1 MKKNK
6 NLKKFYNNVFAK
18 GEEKTFT
25 RRGNS
30 GEILEIKNVLSEVSW
45 KDKNVI
51 DVGCGT
57 GHFAYIIAK
66 KGAKVLGIDFSEE
79 AIKIAQKKYKHKNL
93 SYEHVNLEK
102 GIQNKFDIIVSL
114 GTIEHQD
121 DPYKILQDFKNHL
134 NVNGKI
140 ILTVPNWTNPRGY
153 ILMSLYYL
161 FDAPITLA
169 DLHYFTPMTFVDWA
183 KKLNMSLKWKTFDN
197 TWASGKILLEDFSR
211 RLPNV
216 LRDAGLPLKKKN
228 IDKFLEWLDREIIPL
243 DHKSNLDGAMAVYVF
258 MKKSNR
264 NRKRSKE

>member
-6 NLKKFYNNVFAK
+6 QLKKIYNNIFAT
-18 GEEKTFT
+18 GEEKIFT

-30 GEILEIKNVLSEVSW
+30 GEILEIKNVVSQVSW
-45 KDKNVI
+45 KGKKVI

-57 GHFAYIIAK
+57 GHFAHIISK
-66 KGAKVLGIDFSEE
+66 KGANVLGIDFSEE
-79 AIKIAQKKYKHKNL
+79 AIKIAQGKYKHKNL
-93 SYEHVNLEK
+93 SYEHVDLEK
-102 GIQNKFDIIVSL
+102 GIQGKFDVIVSL

-121 DPYKILQDFKNHL
+121 KPLEILKDFKKHL

-169 DLHYFTPMTFVDWA
+169 DLHYFTPLTFTDWS
-183 KKLNMSLKWKTFDN
+183 KKMNMVLKWKTFDR
-197 TWASGKILLEDFSR
+197 TWASGEILLKDFSR

-216 LRDAGLPLKKKN
+216 LRDAGLPIKKKN
-228 IDKFLEWLDREIIPL
+228 IDNLLNWLETEIIPL
-243 DHKSNLDGAMAVYVF
+243 NHKSNLDGAMAVYVLS
-258 MKKSNR
+258 KKSNR
-264 NRKRSKE
+264 NRKNNE